1 MIKQGDTLPD
11 MKLTIATPDGPREV
25 STEDVFR
32 GKRVVL
38 FAVPG
43 AFTPTCS
50 ARHLPGFN
58 ENLDSFHARGIDTV
72 ACLAVNDAYVMTAW
86 VKSQAISASILMVAD
101 GSATFT
107 KALGLEQDLTGR
119 GLGIRSQ
126 RFALVTDDMKVTH
139 LAVEQPGDF
148 DVSRAEA
155 VLAAL

>member
-1 MIKQGDTLPD
+1 MIKQGDTLPA
-11 MKLTIATPDGPREV
+11 MKLMSATPDGPREV

-32 GKRVVL
+32 GKRVVM

-58 ENLDSFHARGIDTV
+58 DHLADFHAKGIDTV
-72 ACLAVNDAYVMTAW
+72 ACLAVNDAYVLDAW
-86 VKSQAISASILMVAD
+86 VKSQEIKPEIVMLAD
-101 GSATFT
+101 GSAQFT
-107 KALGLEQDLTGR
+107 QALGLALDLTGR
-119 GLGIRSQ
+119 GMGVRSQ
-126 RFALVTDDMKVTH
+126 RFALVADDMRVTH

-155 VLAAL
+155 VLASL